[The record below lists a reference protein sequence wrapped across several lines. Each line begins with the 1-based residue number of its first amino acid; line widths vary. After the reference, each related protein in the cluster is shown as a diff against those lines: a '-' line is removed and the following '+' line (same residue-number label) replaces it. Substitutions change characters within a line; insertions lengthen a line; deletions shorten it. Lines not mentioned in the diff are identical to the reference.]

1 MDDRYGWSVDIDGDF
16 AVVGAYGDDFAAAN
30 PNMGSAYILQKVGT
44 EWIQI
49 QKIFST
55 YRDDYDRFG
64 WSVAIDG
71 DDIIIGAYQEDHNLA
86 DADPKANAGSA
97 YIFERNE
104 DGDWAQVDQPT
115 INLTNQAKG
124 SYLLRISNEFGYAVH
139 KLEVK

>member
-1 MDDRYGWSVDIDGDF
+1 
-16 AVVGAYGDDFAAAN
+16 
-30 PNMGSAYILQKVGT
+30 LQKVGT

-71 DDIIIGAYQEDHNLA
+71 DYIIIGAYQEDHNLA

-104 DGDWAQVDQPT
+104 GMGIGLKL
-115 INLTNQAKG
+115 INPQ
-124 SYLLRISNEFGYAVH
+124 
-139 KLEVK
+139 